1 MTSQKS
7 ESKKLTLIYLQQ
19 LFLEKTDDKHYITM
33 SDILKYLLDKG
44 IIVDRRTVYTDISL
58 LNQSGFEIVGV
69 AEKGGYKYHHPT
81 RLFDTTEL
89 KFLVDS
95 VAASKFL
102 TDKKSKDLITKI
114 KKLGT
119 TYDST
124 VLDRGILSH
133 KRIKTMND
141 KVFKNLDDI
150 YFAIVNNHKISFD
163 YLRWDADVN
172 VKIKMSKSSEMKM

>member
-102 TDKKSKDLITKI
+102 TDKKSKDLSLK
-114 KKLGT
+114 
-119 TYDST
+119 
-124 VLDRGILSH
+124 
-133 KRIKTMND
+133 
-141 KVFKNLDDI
+141 
-150 YFAIVNNHKISFD
+150 
-163 YLRWDADVN
+163 
-172 VKIKMSKSSEMKM
+172 